1 MTDTPKARAP
11 RPILITL
18 AAATLTAS
26 LGISV
31 ASVLLPT
38 LTRSFSATV
47 SDVQWVVLAYLVSIT
62 VAIVSAGRL
71 GDLFG
76 HRRVL
81 NLGLV
86 IFATASA

>member
-1 MTDTPKARAP
+1 MKKPNEARAP
-11 RPILITL
+11 LPILTAL

-26 LGISV
+26 LGLSV

-38 LTRSFSATV
+38 LTRSFDVTV
-47 SDVQWVVLAYLVSIT
+47 SDAQWVVLAYLMAVT

-76 HRRVL
+76 HRRVMVS
-81 NLGLV
+81 G
-86 IFATASA
+86 